1 MKQYTII
8 FSEEEKNALI
18 QLIDGAVRAGGLQ
31 VAENGA
37 VLARK
42 ILVTQPEEVVE
53 EPKQWEEVKKD
64 SLPKK

>member
-53 EPKQWEEVKKD
+53 EPKQ
-64 SLPKK
+64 